1 MFMLSSY
8 QQRFHLEILPTW
20 NIFVTLN
27 NTLIT
32 KHCVAD
38 TIQALLIRHHQFL
51 RLEFHSCLSKSC
63 VCLPATINPVFISF
77 SAIQIYDLQKYSLYS
92 CICTYIFPSRRKV
105 PLKLCRISPFDK
117 FDVFSYVY
125 QEVKNTKINNAV

>member
-27 NTLIT
+27 NTMIT

-38 TIQALLIRHHQFL
+38 TIQALLIRDHQFL
-51 RLEFHSCLSKSC
+51 RLEFYT
-63 VCLPATINPVFISF
+63 A
-77 SAIQIYDLQKYSLYS
+77 A
-92 CICTYIFPSRRKV
+92 
-105 PLKLCRISPFDK
+105 
-117 FDVFSYVY
+117 
-125 QEVKNTKINNAV
+125 